1 MPETRRFILFA
12 EDRLGPL
19 SSKTANG
26 LIRYRRKEILA
37 VIDSTK
43 AGKTV
48 GSVLG
53 YGGDIPIL
61 ASVEEGLRLKPDV
74 MVIGIAPIGGGFSE
88 SWRPA
93 INTALAAGLQVWSGL
108 HYFLSTDPGFYDFT
122 DQIWDLRKP
131 PQNLHIA
138 QGNWARRKSKILL
151 TVGSDSNIGKMT
163 TALELQTQL
172 AARGVESIFVGTG
185 QSGMAIAERGVAVDA
200 VIADFINGSV
210 EAEIDKVDGQAPLI
224 LVEGQGAVTHQGYS
238 GVTLGLIHGCMPDYF
253 IVAHQPSRLVD
264 DYNHPLP
271 SLTFVANLH
280 ETLMSPF
287 KPARVLGVNLYSKDL
302 STDEIAPAIAR
313 IRREIHLPVEDIVRQ
328 PTGEV
333 ADAVALTLKRDLR
346 GYIQQIQIDQND
358 RGDT

>member
-1 MPETRRFILFA
+1 MPATRRFILFA
-12 EDRLGPL
+12 ENRLGPL

-26 LIRYRRKEILA
+26 LIRYRPREVLA

-53 YGGDIPIL
+53 YGGEIPIL
-61 ASVEEGLRLKPDV
+61 ASVEAGLELRPDV

-93 INTALAAGLQVWSGL
+93 VNTALAAGLTIWSGL
-108 HYFLSTDPGFYDFT
+108 HYFLSTDPGFAGYAEK
-122 DQIWDLRKP
+122 IWDLRKP
-131 PQNLHIA
+131 PQGLTVA

-151 TVGSDSNIGKMT
+151 TIGSDCNIGKMT

-172 AARGVESIFVGTG
+172 AARGIDTIFIGTG
-185 QSGMAIAERGVAVDA
+185 QSGIAIAERGVGVDA
-200 VIADFINGSV
+200 VVSDFVNGAV
-210 EAEIDKVDGQAPLI
+210 EAEIDKIDGQAPLI
-224 LVEGQGAVTHQGYS
+224 LVEGQGAVTHPGYS

-253 IVAHQPSRLVD
+253 ILAHQPSRLVD

-271 SLTFVANLH
+271 SLTFVKDLH
-280 ETLMSPF
+280 EALVSPF
-287 KPARVLGVNLYSKDL
+287 KPGRVLGVNMYSKDL
-302 STDEIAPAIAR
+302 TLDEIAPALAG
-313 IRREIHLPVEDIVRQ
+313 IRREVNLPAEDMVRQ
-328 PTGEV
+328 PTGAV

-346 GYIQQIQIDQND
+346 A
-358 RGDT
+358 

>member
-26 LIRYRRKEILA
+26 LIRYRPNEVLA

-48 GSVLG
+48 GTVLG

-61 ASVEEGLRLKPDV
+61 ASVETGLKLKPDV

-88 SWRPA
+88 AWRPA
-93 INTALAAGLQVWSGL
+93 VNRALEAGLKVWSGL
-108 HYFLSTDPGFYDFT
+108 HYFLSTDPEFSSHSE
-122 DQIWDLRKP
+122 QIWDLRKP
-131 PQNLHIA
+131 PSGLKVA
-138 QGNWARRKSKILL
+138 QGNWTRRKSKILL
-151 TVGSDSNIGKMT
+151 TIGSDSNIGKMT

-172 AARGVESIFVGTG
+172 AARGIETIFIGTG
-185 QSGMAIAERGVAVDA
+185 QTGIAIAERGVGVDA
-200 VIADFINGSV
+200 VVSDFVNGAV
-210 EAEIDKVDGQAPLI
+210 EAEIDKVDGQVPLI
-224 LVEGQGAVTHQGYS
+224 LVEGQGAVTHPGYS

-253 IVAHQPSRLVD
+253 VLAHQPTRLVD

-271 SLTFVANLH
+271 SLSFVRDLH
-280 ETLMSPF
+280 EALVSPF
-287 KPARVLGVNLYSKDL
+287 KTARVLGVNMYSKGMTL
-302 STDEIAPAIAR
+302 DEIAPALAGL
-313 IRREIHLPVEDIVRQ
+313 RRNLKLPAEDMVRQ
-328 PTGEV
+328 PTGAV

-346 GYIQQIQIDQND
+346 V
-358 RGDT
+358 